1 MAIPIPIHVA
11 EGTTAPDPEE
21 VFISTLTTKTPTPR
35 PVDPAASIKSLF
47 DAVPDTTNTPNT
59 TIEISHLQS
68 ATKALVLCCL
78 PLTLAWTAI
87 STLLMLEYLAFKTRN
102 PISDDK
108 KMEQVRTCV
117 REDVEVYRR
126 RLARVDARMPELVS
140 RFVLRFRSRSSC
152 TGSMNNPLTHRSV
165 RRCQTQYHN
174 SVAFFKTASTAVHT
188 QADATDL
195 TGILA
200 SLSKF
205 ASVKS
210 YVGLLVLVAWTM
222 PSPPWMWIVFAAILA
237 SMSRFAAVK
246 SSVGLLVLMALLM
259 PSPPWMWIAFG
270 WLIKREATRMVRK
283 QEPVR

>member
-140 RFVLRFRSRSSC
+140 R
-152 TGSMNNPLTHRSV
+152 
-165 RRCQTQYHN
+165 CQTQYHN